1 MVEDDTLAAAT
12 GVVRNLA
19 QGLAT
24 SYGPSEPKMSAH
36 KLSATGLQAEM
47 IILPG
52 PDNATKQKLE
62 QELSALAARVHYLE
76 AKACTVNNQTL
87 PATPNEFGTP
97 SSPFNAN
104 RATTQL
110 QNGSPSPPRQ
120 GLGSSRHVRVSNLL
134 AVRESGSEGRRLFSE
149 EDLGHLREHVQ
160 KQADEIRS
168 QRETIASVGE
178 QLHEQQACAE
188 RTFVK
193 VENEDI
199 SRLQRELHKHQQAN
213 EAFQKALKEIGTIIS
228 RLLSSG
234 LRRSNSPQ
242 SQPMLLTAT

>member
-1 MVEDDTLAAAT
+1 MVEDETLAAAT

-19 QGLAT
+19 KGLAT
-24 SYGPSEPKMSAH
+24 SYNPSEH
-36 KLSATGLQAEM
+36 RLSPEIVSTNGLQAER

-52 PDNATKQKLE
+52 PDNATKQSFE
-62 QELSALAARVHYLE
+62 QELSALALRVHYLE
-76 AKACTVNNQTL
+76 AKACTVNNQML

-97 SSPFNAN
+97 SSPFSSN
-104 RATTQL
+104 RATGQL
-110 QNGSPSPPRQ
+110 QDISPSPPRQ
-120 GLGSSRHVRVSNLL
+120 GSGSSRHARVSNLL
-134 AVRESGSEGRRLFSE
+134 AVRESGSEGRRIFSE

-160 KQADEIRS
+160 KQAEEIRS
-168 QRETIASVGE
+168 QRETIVSVGE
-178 QLHEQQACAE
+178 QLHEQQARAE

-228 RLLSSG
+228 QSLSSC
-234 LRRSNSPQ
+234 
-242 SQPMLLTAT
+242 

>member
-1 MVEDDTLAAAT
+1 MVEDDTIAAAT

-19 QGLAT
+19 KGLTT
-24 SYGPSEPKMSAH
+24 SYGHSEPRISSDD
-36 KLSATGLQAEM
+36 LSMNGLQAET

-52 PDNATKQKLE
+52 PDNATKQSFE
-62 QELSALAARVHYLE
+62 QELSALAARVRYLE

-87 PATPNEFGTP
+87 PATPNELGTP
-97 SSPFNAN
+97 SSPFSAN
-104 RATTQL
+104 RATAQL
-110 QNGSPSPPRQ
+110 QGGSPSPPRQ
-120 GLGSSRHVRVSNLL
+120 GFGSSRHARVSNLL
-134 AVRESGSEGRRLFSE
+134 AVRDSGSEGRRIFSE
-149 EDLGHLREHVQ
+149 EDLRHLREHVQ

-168 QRETIASVGE
+168 QRETIAGVGE
-178 QLHEQQACAE
+178 QLHEQQARAE

-228 RLLSSG
+228 RLLPSG
-234 LRRSNSPQ
+234 LSQSNSPK
-242 SQPMLLTAT
+242 S

>member
-1 MVEDDTLAAAT
+1 MVEDETLAAAT

-19 QGLAT
+19 KGLAT
-24 SYGPSEPKMSAH
+24 SYDLSEPEMSPEH
-36 KLSATGLQAEM
+36 VSTNGLQAES

-52 PDNATKQKLE
+52 PDNATKQSFE
-62 QELSALAARVHYLE
+62 QELSALAARVRYLE

-87 PATPNEFGTP
+87 PATPNELANP
-97 SSPFNAN
+97 SSPFGAN
-104 RATTQL
+104 RATVQL
-110 QNGSPSPPRQ
+110 QDGSPSPPRQ
-120 GLGSSRHVRVSNLL
+120 GLGSSRHARVSNLL
-134 AVRESGSEGRRLFSE
+134 AVRESSSEGRRIFSE

-160 KQADEIRS
+160 RQAEEIRS

-178 QLHEQQACAE
+178 QIHEQQARAE

-228 RLLSSG
+228 KSPSSF
-234 LRRSNSPQ
+234 
-242 SQPMLLTAT
+242 